1 MRMIERMEILG
12 MPGLQAAS
20 SSGTISKVWLLSR
33 ESSWISRLVA
43 GTAMVILLRDT
54 STSGGLRDSLV
65 ERGGR
70 GHKVLVVRKDK
81 KTSRNPSRPLLRND

>member
-43 GTAMVILLRDT
+43 ETAMVILLRDT

-70 GHKVLVVRKDK
+70 GHKVRKDK